1 MTGVWQ
7 QNGCGLAAVSLST
20 FLGTVGLT
28 WVGPAAESWCHGGRL
43 PGGVLRGLALSP
55 FITHSGHCLNDAGL
69 CRRTAGEHG
78 MPPRACC
85 DDGTRDANSPVTS
98 PAATQSV
105 LVSPGPLDQRG

>member
-43 PGGVLRGLALSP
+43 PGGGVAGACFVAIHNTLGALLERRWALPKNGRRARHATEGVLR
-55 FITHSGHCLNDAGL
+55 
-69 CRRTAGEHG
+69 
-78 MPPRACC
+78 
-85 DDGTRDANSPVTS
+85 
-98 PAATQSV
+98 
-105 LVSPGPLDQRG
+105 